1 MLLSV
6 GQLKQLPRELD
17 RQVEKLL
24 DKLGEEIKIAYE
36 EGKYGII
43 LETHY
48 CADDIGVANL
58 NVKYVNI
65 PMSLVERDRV
75 IKVLRKK
82 GYKVEII
89 PLDGTHVCKIKW
101 EE

>member
-17 RQVEKLL
+17 KQVEKLL
-24 DKLGEEIKIAYE
+24 DKLGEEIKMAYE

-43 LETHY
+43 LETSW
-48 CADDIGVANL
+48 CASEICVHNL
-58 NVKYVNI
+58 NMKYVNI
-65 PMSLVERDRV
+65 PMTLAEKD
-75 IKVLRKK
+75 KVTKKLREK
-82 GYKVEII
+82 GYRVATIL
-89 PLDGTHVCKIKW
+89 LDGKYMCKIVW